1 MKLQQVSDHCYAVL
15 NERNLVCDANSG
27 LIDLGEG
34 VVVDTQ
40 SDLPH
45 ARQMIELF
53 SSVWS
58 GMPRY
63 VVLTHEDIDHVAGN
77 QLFPG
82 AEIIAHRAA
91 AERMKSVADPD
102 ESKKLTHAVHHLV
115 SRMVLRA
122 AHPGVLAAA
131 KQLDE
136 HYDFD
141 GIELV
146 LPTTVFDERH
156 VLDLGGVEAYLLHF
170 GAAHQAG
177 DVIVHVPS
185 ERVLFAGDL
194 LFNQSTPMGWVGSY
208 QAFSDVLDHL
218 IDLEPEIIVPGHGP
232 VCGVD
237 AVRQQQSYFRYVY
250 DESRRGFDA
259 GMNAEKAAEQIDLGP
274 FAEWKAP
281 ATRLLINVER
291 AYREFRDEPTDAPW
305 DLPKVFDAG
314 YHLAKTRGLPI
325 EF

>member
-15 NERNLVCDANSG
+15 NETNLVCDANSG
-27 LIDLGEG
+27 LIDLGDG
-34 VVVDTQ
+34 VVIDTQ

-77 QLFPG
+77 QLFPD

-91 AERMKSVADPD
+91 AERMQAVANPE
-102 ESKKLTHAVHHLV
+102 ESEKLTHAVHHLI
-115 SRMVLRA
+115 SRTVLRA
-122 AHPGVLAAA
+122 AHPGLLAAA
-131 KQLDE
+131 KQLDAN
-136 HYDFD
+136 YDFE

-156 VLDLGGVEAYLLHF
+156 VLDLGGVEAHVIHL

-177 DVIVHVPS
+177 DAIVHLPS
-185 ERVLFAGDL
+185 EGVLFAGDL
-194 LFNQSTPMGWVGSY
+194 LFNRSTPMGWVGTY
-208 QAFSDVLDHL
+208 QAFSDVLDQ
-218 IDLEPEIIVPGHGP
+218 IIALEPETIVPGHGP

-237 AVRQQQSYFRYVY
+237 ALRQEQAYFRHVY
-250 DESRRGFDA
+250 DESRKGFDA
-259 GMNAEKAAEQIDLGP
+259 GLSAAKAAEQIDLGP
-274 FAEWKAP
+274 YAEWTAP
-281 ATRLLINVER
+281 ATRLVINVER
-291 AYREFRDEPTDAPW
+291 AYREFRGEPTDAPW
-305 DLPKVFDAG
+305 ELPKIFDAG
-314 YHLAKTRGLPI
+314 YHLAKARGLPV